1 MGTNASIEPLRW
13 DAQARALLVL
23 DQRLLPD
30 REVWLTCTTWQD
42 VARAIQEMAVR
53 GAPAIGIAAAY
64 GVVLAAH
71 SAEVQAALAGLA
83 KTRPTAV
90 NLFWALDRMA
100 KLSSR
105 CADSESEVK
114 LLAEAR
120 EIHREDR
127 AMCEAMGDFGATL
140 LPLNARV
147 LTHCNAGALATGG
160 YGTALGVIRSAWREG
175 RLSMVYADETRPYLQ
190 GARLTAWELHH
201 DGVPVKVICDNMAA
215 SLMSQGRI
223 DAVIV
228 GTDRVAANGDIA
240 NKIGTL
246 GVAVLCRHFG
256 IPFYVAAH
264 PSTIDLSTPS
274 GAQIVIEQRSPLEV
288 THLGDRRLVPEGVG
302 VENPSFDVTP
312 VDLVTALI
320 TERGVLKPLNSD
332 SLAKLLSQN
341 EAHSQS
347 V

>member
-1 MGTNASIEPLRW
+1 MNASIEPLRW
-13 DAQARALLVL
+13 DAQARALYML
-23 DQRLLPD
+23 DQRQLPE
-30 REVWLTCTTWQD
+30 REVWMVCKTWQE
-42 VARAIQEMAVR
+42 VAQAIQDMVVR

-64 GVVLAAH
+64 GMVLAADGCDC
-71 SAEVQAALAGLA
+71 EAAVVGLA
-83 KTRPTAV
+83 RTRPTAV
-90 NLFWALDRMA
+90 NLFWALDRMSR
-100 KLSSR
+100 KLKDTAA
-105 CADSESEVK
+105 ADVPQA
-114 LLAEAR
+114 LLAEAMA
-120 EIHREDR
+120 IHREDR
-127 AMCEAMGDFGATL
+127 AMCEAMGDFGAEL
-140 LPLNARV
+140 LPKAARV

-256 IPFYVAAH
+256 IPFYVAA
-264 PSTIDLSTPS
+264 PTSTIDLSTPS
-274 GAQIVIEQRSPLEV
+274 GAQIVIEQRSSLEV
-288 THLGDRRLVPEGVG
+288 THMGDRRLVPEGVG